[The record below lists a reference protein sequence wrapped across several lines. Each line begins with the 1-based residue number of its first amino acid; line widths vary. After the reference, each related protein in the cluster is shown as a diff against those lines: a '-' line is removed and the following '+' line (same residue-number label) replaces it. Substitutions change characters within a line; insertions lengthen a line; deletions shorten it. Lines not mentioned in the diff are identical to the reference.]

1 MELFAVLIVLGAI
14 VGVIGGFI
22 SIFRIQRMSE
32 RLEAF
37 ERELDELRRSAP
49 AQAPAPP
56 TAEPAPP
63 TPKPAPPAEPATP
76 PPQPVIPDN
85 WREEF
90 PAPESAAA
98 SRQAEPEPAAV
109 KTSPR
114 PAPAGFDVAAHL
126 ERWWMIWLG
135 GLCVALAGIFLARYS
150 IEMGLLGPKARL
162 TLGVILGLALYG
174 GAEWL
179 RRRTGEVHPAFAAMA
194 GGGSITLF
202 AVLLSALHLY
212 GFIGPQTTFVLLALV
227 ALATMCLAYIHGP
240 ALAAIGILGAYV
252 VPILVSTGQGQIL
265 FALGYSLVI
274 SASALLLMRYV
285 YRPWLWWGMMAGA
298 LGWWWISLSTG
309 MADGAR
315 GWYLT
320 GVGYLILA
328 VPGFDW
334 RLSRAVA
341 VAGEGYA
348 ALQKISLGKDPE
360 SQVPVCFLLLIG
372 AQVLSVMSERSLD
385 GAAWSWSPLMLLLL
399 VAARTRETLTVMPWL
414 LLVLQIAAIIVGQ
427 LHTVGGRFTLAQL
440 DGAEAGHLFAFAG
453 ATSLFLVLFSLRNSM
468 QSRFLA
474 IWNSLLTV
482 GPLLLMAL
490 AYLLTE
496 RFVVNWQWGMITGV
510 LALVYLAVA
519 VSSLRKSSVESLV
532 VWLFF
537 GGHFALS
544 LAAVMVLRSAS
555 LTLVFALQIISVSW
569 LISHFRLPSLG
580 WVLKLLVAIVIFR
593 LSFNPWIVGY
603 PVDVHWSLWTF
614 GGATLCCLVGRH
626 LLKPYPQL
634 AKWTEASAM
643 HLFVLTLW
651 SELRYWLHDGQVFA
665 PEFTALEAGLYMVMF
680 GSVSLVYYARS
691 LVSEHLATFCR
702 VFSRVLLAL
711 ALLSYVII
719 LFATLGSAQWLW
731 GDVGRTPLFNLMLL
745 LYGMPVVLGVLT
757 ALLHEPRF
765 RAPATL
771 FSGIAGFVFISLEIR
786 HLWQGSVRLSLPT
799 SDGELYTYS
808 AVWLVMAVAAIL
820 GGTWRFGPQVYK
832 AGMILLA
839 LVIAKLFLVDMSDL
853 QGLLRVASFLG
864 LGLCLLGISYLHQK
878 LKAQTT

>member
-1 MELFAVLIVLGAI
+1 
-14 VGVIGGFI
+14 
-22 SIFRIQRMSE
+22 
-32 RLEAF
+32 
-37 ERELDELRRSAP
+37 
-49 AQAPAPP
+49 
-56 TAEPAPP
+56 
-63 TPKPAPPAEPATP
+63 
-76 PPQPVIPDN
+76 
-85 WREEF
+85 
-90 PAPESAAA
+90 
-98 SRQAEPEPAAV
+98 
-109 KTSPR
+109 
-114 PAPAGFDVAAHL
+114 
-126 ERWWMIWLG
+126 MIWLG

-162 TLGVILGLALYG
+162 TFGVILGLALYG

-212 GFIGPQTTFVLLALV
+212 SFIGPQTTFVLLALV

-240 ALAAIGILGAYV
+240 ALAAIGVLGAYV
-252 VPILVSTGQGQIL
+252 VPILVSSGSGQIL

-285 YRPWLWWGMMAGA
+285 YRPWLWWGMMVGA
-298 LGWWWISLSTG
+298 LGWWLISLTTG
-309 MADGAR
+309 LADGAR
-315 GWYLT
+315 GWYLA
-320 GVGYLILA
+320 GIGYLILA

-334 RLSRAVA
+334 RLARPVTL
-341 VAGEGYA
+341 AGEGYA
-348 ALQKISLGKDPE
+348 PLLKIKLGRDPE
-360 SQVPVCFLLLIG
+360 SQVPVCWLLLIA
-372 AQVLSVMSERSLD
+372 AQALSIVSERNLD
-385 GAAWSWSPLMLLLL
+385 GSAWSWSPLMLLLL
-399 VAARTRETLTVMPWL
+399 VASRTREPLTVMPWL
-414 LLVLQIAAIIVGQ
+414 LLVLQIVAIVVGQ
-427 LHTVGGRFTLAQL
+427 LHTVDDRFTLAQL
-440 DGAEAGHLFAFAG
+440 GGAEAGHLFAFAA
-453 ATSLFLVLFSLRNSM
+453 ATSLFLVLFSLRNSL

-496 RFVVNWQWGMITGV
+496 RFVVNWQWGMITAI
-510 LALVYLAVA
+510 LALAYLAVA

-555 LTLVFALQIISVSW
+555 LSLVLALQIISVSW
-569 LISHFRLPSLG
+569 LIAHFRLPSLG

-614 GGATLCCLVGRH
+614 GGATLCCLAGRH
-626 LLKPYPQL
+626 LLAPYPQL

-651 SELRYWLHDGQVFA
+651 SELRYWLHGGEVFA
-665 PEFTALEAGLYMVMF
+665 PEYTALEAGLYMVMF
-680 GSVSLVYYARS
+680 GAVGLVYYRRS
-691 LVSEHLATFCR
+691 LVSEHLALFGR
-702 VFSRVLLAL
+702 MLSRVLLTL
-711 ALLSYVII
+711 ALLNYVII
-719 LFATLGSAQWLW
+719 VAATLASLQWLY
-731 GDVGRTPLFNLMLL
+731 GEIGETPIANLL
-745 LYGMPVVLGVLT
+745 LLLFGVPVLLGVLM
-757 ALLHEPRF
+757 ALFHEPRL
-765 RAPATL
+765 RAPALL
-771 FSGIAGFVFISLEIR
+771 FSSIAGFVFISLEIR
-786 HLWQGSVRLSLPT
+786 HLWQGNVSLMLPT

-820 GGTWRFGPQVYK
+820 GGAWRLGPNVYK
-832 AGMILLA
+832 GGMLLLA

-878 LKAQTT
+878 LKAQTA